1 MVNFEEFD
9 ISEYLDN
16 PETISFFLAD
26 AFSTNDASYISKCL
40 GDVARAKGMAQISN
54 ESGLSR
60 ENLYKAFSENG
71 NPTLKTL
78 LAVTKSLGFN
88 LSITTQSN

>member
-26 AFSTNDASYISKCL
+26 AFSTGDVSYISKCL
-40 GDVARAKGMAQISN
+40 GDVAKAKGMAQISA

-60 ENLYKAFSENG
+60 ESLYKAFSENG

-78 LAVTKSLGFN
+78 LAVTKSLGFQ
-88 LSITTQSN
+88 LSIAANPN